1 MTVLTDVEALLRYG
15 GPVAA
20 AAGDR
25 IPLAGTDALWL
36 VIGGSLDLFAV
47 ARGGRGRWY
56 PVGGAGAGTVVPPS
70 APGSAYSLIG
80 RPDPQCRL
88 GRLDLAALR
97 HASATEWP
105 ARRPPTGFCDVER
118 VLVAGV
124 ESGLRLLLDAVRI
137 DTPPG
142 DRPAPVRAGSWI
154 EVARGRSIRPPV
166 PLVWLDVL
174 EGELACHGKAV
185 SAGRVVAAA
194 ERDVAVATDNTLVTG
209 RATLDLLADGTVW
222 DRLLEFQADFGRAL
236 DRRIADQE
244 RRAEQ
249 RLDAGRRAGDAALAE
264 AVRTLRAQV
273 DADAAKLTA
282 PGSRGAGATA
292 AATTTGDAASGG
304 APSGATAAGG
314 ATAAACAVVRLVAGT
329 LGASVQDPAGTGVE
343 PAGGGVAEIAEAA
356 GLRTR
361 PVRLTGRW
369 WRQDAGPMI
378 GHDVDRD
385 APVALLWRDG
395 GYEVVD
401 PVHGRRTRVG
411 ARTAR
416 ALAPAALT
424 LYRPLPDNPGSALR
438 LMRYGLRGARLDLW
452 RMAFSG
458 GGAVAFGL
466 LVPVVTGK
474 VLGRYV
480 PGGDAAMVVQACVAV
495 AVAALV
501 SMAFAAVENLALLR
515 IEGRFEATLQAG
527 IWDRL
532 LRQPTT
538 FFSRYTV
545 GDLASRAL
553 GITRI
558 RETLAGVVAVV
569 VHALLLGAVNVALQ
583 LWIDPLLALL
593 SAVLGAVSAA
603 VVAAVGLRQLH
614 WQRKLV
620 ELENALTNQVLQT
633 LQGLPKLR
641 VAAAESHAYAQW
653 AKDFSRSQDLHR
665 RVRRL
670 QAAITV
676 FNAGYV
682 PLCTLLLLAVLSG
695 PAKGRL
701 SVESFLTF
709 VVAFS
714 VQLAAMTQLTG
725 ALTSVVSVLPM
736 FDQLKPVLAQ
746 PPEVSSASRP
756 PGVLTGGIEVRN
768 VSFRYAPY
776 GPPVLDDVSLT
787 IEPGAFVA
795 VVGPTGCGKSTLLRL
810 LVGFEQPATGSIH
823 YDGQDLATLDV
834 AAVRR
839 QCGVVLQNARP
850 FSGTILENICG
861 AERFPIERV
870 RDAARLAG
878 LYDDI
883 EAMPIGLQTV
893 LTDNGSTLSAG
904 QRQRLMIAQ
913 AMVRRPRILFF
924 DEATSALDNETQRIV
939 TESTRA
945 LRATRVIIAHRL
957 STVMDADLVV
967 AMEAGRVVQC
977 GPPRELLADTN
988 GLFHR
993 LARRQVDG

>member
-249 RLDAGRRAGDAALAE
+249 RLDAGRRAG
-264 AVRTLRAQV
+264 
-273 DADAAKLTA
+273 
-282 PGSRGAGATA
+282 
-292 AATTTGDAASGG
+292 
-304 APSGATAAGG
+304 G

-532 LRQPTT
+532 
-538 FFSRYTV
+538 
-545 GDLASRAL
+545 
-553 GITRI
+553 
-558 RETLAGVVAVV
+558 
-569 VHALLLGAVNVALQ
+569 
-583 LWIDPLLALL
+583 
-593 SAVLGAVSAA
+593 
-603 VVAAVGLRQLH
+603 
-614 WQRKLV
+614 
-620 ELENALTNQVLQT
+620 
-633 LQGLPKLR
+633 
-641 VAAAESHAYAQW
+641 
-653 AKDFSRSQDLHR
+653 
-665 RVRRL
+665 
-670 QAAITV
+670 
-676 FNAGYV
+676 
-682 PLCTLLLLAVLSG
+682 
-695 PAKGRL
+695 
-701 SVESFLTF
+701 
-709 VVAFS
+709 
-714 VQLAAMTQLTG
+714 
-725 ALTSVVSVLPM
+725 
-736 FDQLKPVLAQ
+736 
-746 PPEVSSASRP
+746 
-756 PGVLTGGIEVRN
+756 
-768 VSFRYAPY
+768 
-776 GPPVLDDVSLT
+776 
-787 IEPGAFVA
+787 
-795 VVGPTGCGKSTLLRL
+795 
-810 LVGFEQPATGSIH
+810 
-823 YDGQDLATLDV
+823 
-834 AAVRR
+834 
-839 QCGVVLQNARP
+839 
-850 FSGTILENICG
+850 
-861 AERFPIERV
+861 
-870 RDAARLAG
+870 
-878 LYDDI
+878 
-883 EAMPIGLQTV
+883 
-893 LTDNGSTLSAG
+893 
-904 QRQRLMIAQ
+904 
-913 AMVRRPRILFF
+913 
-924 DEATSALDNETQRIV
+924 
-939 TESTRA
+939 
-945 LRATRVIIAHRL
+945 
-957 STVMDADLVV
+957 
-967 AMEAGRVVQC
+967 
-977 GPPRELLADTN
+977 
-988 GLFHR
+988 
-993 LARRQVDG
+993 

>member
-88 GRLDLAALR
+88 GRLDLAAIAASSTCSRTALR

-329 LGASVQDPAGTGVE
+329 LGASVREPAGTGVE

-369 WRQDAGPMI
+369 WCQDAGPMI

-527 IWDRL
+527 IW
-532 LRQPTT
+532 
-538 FFSRYTV
+538 
-545 GDLASRAL
+545 
-553 GITRI
+553 
-558 RETLAGVVAVV
+558 
-569 VHALLLGAVNVALQ
+569 
-583 LWIDPLLALL
+583 DPLLALL

-957 STVMDADLVV
+957 
-967 AMEAGRVVQC
+967 
-977 GPPRELLADTN
+977 
-988 GLFHR
+988 
-993 LARRQVDG
+993 ARRQVDG